1 MKTALV
7 FPGQASQYVGMT
19 ADFYSTSAEAKK
31 ILDEAVS
38 ILGFNIL
45 EVMHN
50 GPEESLKQTEI
61 TQPAIFI
68 HSYLVSRLV
77 KLDFHAAAGHSLG
90 EYSALAAA
98 GVFDFATGLKLVRL
112 RGELMQKAGTEQ
124 PGTMAAV
131 VGATPEAVTEA
142 CREAASEG
150 IVQPAN
156 FNSPGQIVISGSI
169 PGVKKA
175 MELAKAKGAKIVK
188 ELVVSGAFHSPLMAS
203 ASQELGKALESASFS
218 PAKVPVYLNV
228 TAKAATDPAE
238 IKKYLLQQLTSPVR
252 WEELTV
258 NMAADGITRFV
269 EAGPG
274 KVLQGLVKR
283 TVAAA
288 EVSGYDKAEDI
299 G

>member
-19 ADFYSTSAEAKK
+19 ADFYSSSAEAKK
-31 ILDEAVS
+31 VLDEAVS

-45 EVMHN
+45 EVMHT

-68 HSYLVSRLV
+68 HSYLVYRLA
-77 KLDFHAAAGHSLG
+77 KLDFHATAGHSLG

-124 PGTMAAV
+124 PGTMAAI

-156 FNSPGQIVISGSI
+156 FNSPGQIVISGSV

-175 MELAKAKGAKIVK
+175 MELAKSKGAKIVK

-218 PAKVPVYLNV
+218 PARVPVYLNV
-228 TAKAATDPAE
+228 TAKPATDPTE
-238 IKKYLLQQLTSPVR
+238 IKTYLLQQLTSPVR

>member
-19 ADFYSTSAEAKK
+19 ADFYSSSAEAKK
-31 ILDEAVS
+31 VLDEAVS

-45 EVMHN
+45 EVMHT

-68 HSYLVSRLV
+68 HSYLVYRLA
-77 KLDFHAAAGHSLG
+77 KLDFHATAGHSLG

-124 PGTMAAV
+124 PGTMAAI

-156 FNSPGQIVISGSI
+156 YNSPGQIVISGSV

-175 MELAKAKGAKIVK
+175 MELAKSKGAKIVK

-218 PAKVPVYLNV
+218 PARVPVYLNV
-228 TAKAATDPAE
+228 TAKPATDPTE
-238 IKKYLLQQLTSPVR
+238 IKTYLLQQLTSPVR